1 MDDETLA
8 LLADL
13 HLRNLR
19 QGPGSEAS
27 FKRALELSGID
38 RETPLQIADIGCGT
52 GSATLPLLQLTSAH
66 VTAVDF
72 LPGFLEKLKENVQVA
87 GMSDR
92 LTTVEA
98 DMADPPFTDEQ
109 FDVIWSEGAIYN
121 IGFEKGVK
129 RWKRFLKPGGVLVA
143 SEITWTQADVP
154 EELKAHWKQEYP
166 EVDVA
171 SNKIAMLEHHGYSP
185 IGYFTLT
192 PDCWLE
198 NYYEPIQDNLDAF
211 LERNGNSQQAVEIAE
226 AEKQEYEL
234 YKKYQ
239 DFFSYGVYIARKL

>member
-129 RWKRFLKPGGVLVA
+129 SWKRFLKPGGVLVA